1 MPLQSVKLSI
11 KLIFWLFLFG
21 STLNQSFA
29 ELPGS
34 GKLYLGKSSA
44 DITPELPVALMGQ
57 FYLRIA
63 EQVDTPLLANVL
75 AISTLE
81 QEKEISSVI
90 FVACDLIFV
99 PDILREELVTAL
111 KGAAPEIDSNR
122 VILTATHTH
131 TAPVLED
138 DPERSSFIYPIPKE
152 GVVPVKAY
160 RELFVRQVVPAIK
173 EAYAN
178 MQPAK
183 VSWATQRTAIGHN
196 RRVSYAD
203 GTTQMYGNAAKDNFR
218 ELEGYE
224 DHDLQSL
231 FFWNAK
237 GELIAICA
245 LVACPAQVLEH
256 LSSVNADYWH
266 HVREK
271 AKAKFGEQVLVLG
284 WIGASGDLSPRP
296 IYRKKAAER
305 MLELSGHTLE
315 EAIAEQVVSTLSNSL
330 ENVKEDTHES
340 LALAHSLVPLSLTK
354 RKIKEDEYIEAKTNV
369 ENLEKEMSK
378 KPETTANLYA
388 RKTWNASVVKRY
400 KQQQAGSQ
408 NGFESFM
415 HVVRLG
421 DIAICTNQ
429 FELFTDYGIQIQ
441 ARSPALQTFV
451 IQVAGSG
458 SYLPT
463 TTAIDRGGYSAVIQS
478 SVVGAEGGQE
488 LVNETVNRI
497 NAFWDGE

>member
-1 MPLQSVKLSI
+1 MPLIASNLSFKLFFCI
-11 KLIFWLFLFG
+11 LLYG
-21 STLNQSFA
+21 STWSHTIA
-29 ELPGS
+29 ETPNP
-34 GKLYLGKSSA
+34 GKLYVGKASA

-63 EQVDTPLLANVL
+63 EKADTPLLANVL
-75 AISTLE
+75 SISTRD

-111 KGAAPEIDSNR
+111 KGAAPEIDPSR
-122 VILTATHTH
+122 IILTATHSH

-138 DPERSSFIYPIPKE
+138 DPERSFFIYPIPKE

-160 RELFVRQVVPAIK
+160 REHFVRQVIPAIK
-173 EAYAN
+173 EAYSN
-178 MQPAK
+178 LQPAK
-183 VSWATQRTAIGHN
+183 VSWATQRAAIGHN

-203 GTTQMYGNAAKDNFR
+203 GTTQMYGNAATENFSG
-218 ELEGYE
+218 LEGYE
-224 DHDLQSL
+224 DQDLQSL
-231 FFWNAK
+231 FFWNLE

-271 AKAKFGEQVLVLG
+271 SKAKFGEQVLVLG

-305 MLELSGHTLE
+305 MLKLSGHTLE
-315 EAIAEQVVSTLSNSL
+315 EAIAEQVISILSSSL
-330 ENVKEDTHES
+330 ETVKEDTHES

-354 RKIKEDEYIEAKTNV
+354 RKIKEDEYREAKTNV
-369 ENLEKEMSK
+369 KNLEKEMSE
-378 KPETTANLYA
+378 KPETIANLYA
-388 RKTWNASVVKRY
+388 RKTWNASVVERY
-400 KQQQAGSQ
+400 DEQQAGSQ
-408 NGFESFM
+408 NGFKSFM

-429 FELFTDYGIQIQ
+429 FELFTEYGIQIQ

-458 SYLPT
+458 TYLPT
-463 TTAIDRGGYSAVIQS
+463 STAIDRGGYSAVIQS
-478 SVVGAEGGQE
+478 SVVGAEGGKE
-488 LVNETVNRI
+488 LVNETVSRI